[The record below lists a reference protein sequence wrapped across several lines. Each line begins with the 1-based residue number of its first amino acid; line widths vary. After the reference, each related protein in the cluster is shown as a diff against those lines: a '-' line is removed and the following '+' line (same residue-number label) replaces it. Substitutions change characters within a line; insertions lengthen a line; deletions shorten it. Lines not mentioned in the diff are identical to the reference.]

1 MTDRITGDWIRD
13 PAAQAVCSMLT
24 DAGYDAHFVGGCVRN
39 ALIGAPISDLDISTN
54 ARPETVT
61 DLAQNAGFHAVPTG
75 IEHGTVTVV
84 VDGAPFEVTTWRRD
98 VETDGRRA
106 TVVYADTMEEDAL
119 RRDFTMNALYAAPDG
134 EIVDPLGGMEDLR
147 ARCVRFIDD
156 AEDRIREDYLRILR
170 FFRFHAWYGDPEG
183 GLDQEALAA
192 IAALSAGLETLSRER
207 IGAEMIKLLSAPDPA
222 PAVAT
227 MEHTGVLHHVIPGLS
242 PAALPRLVHLEE
254 EYGVAPDALRRLAV
268 LGGDDHKDALRL
280 SKADAKRLAALRAG
294 IGSLDAPAALGYR
307 HGPEVAEDI
316 VLLRAA
322 LTEMPPRDGYRAD
335 IERGARATFP
345 VKPGDLMPDYEGPAL
360 GDKLKTLE
368 AAWIASD
375 FAASRETLLGM
386 A

>member
-1 MTDRITGDWIRD
+1 
-13 PAAQAVCSMLT
+13 
-24 DAGYDAHFVGGCVRN
+24 
-39 ALIGAPISDLDISTN
+39 
-54 ARPETVT
+54 
-61 DLAQNAGFHAVPTG
+61 
-75 IEHGTVTVV
+75 
-84 VDGAPFEVTTWRRD
+84 
-98 VETDGRRA
+98 
-106 TVVYADTMEEDAL
+106 
-119 RRDFTMNALYAAPDG
+119 
-134 EIVDPLGGMEDLR
+134 
-147 ARCVRFIDD
+147 
-156 AEDRIREDYLRILR
+156 
-170 FFRFHAWYGDPEG
+170 
-183 GLDQEALAA
+183 
-192 IAALSAGLETLSRER
+192 LETLSRER